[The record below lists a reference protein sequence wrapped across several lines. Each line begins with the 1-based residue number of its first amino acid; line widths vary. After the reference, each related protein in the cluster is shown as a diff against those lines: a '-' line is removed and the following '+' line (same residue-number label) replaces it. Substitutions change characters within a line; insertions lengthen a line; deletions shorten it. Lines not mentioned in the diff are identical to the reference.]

1 MSRIEELKA
10 EAKKLMEER
19 EKASQIINNINI
31 RLAEISGGLK
41 ELEKFEKKETKADVS
56 EDKPKEN

>member
-41 ELEKFEKKETKADVS
+41 ELEKLEKKETKADVS